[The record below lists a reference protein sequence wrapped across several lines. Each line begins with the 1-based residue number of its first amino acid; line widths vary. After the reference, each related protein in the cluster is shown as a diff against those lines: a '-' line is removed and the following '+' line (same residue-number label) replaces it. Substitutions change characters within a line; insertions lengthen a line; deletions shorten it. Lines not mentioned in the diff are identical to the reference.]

1 MKAIILE
8 DEQFAAN
15 RLKRMISEVAADIN
29 VVDTFETVEDLADY
43 LSQHDDIDILFLDIH
58 VADGNSF
65 ELFRIIDVKSNVI
78 FTTAYDQYAIDAFRK
93 NAIDYLLKPLKKEQ
107 LSEAI
112 AKAKPLTPGLLADL
126 SAGYKKRIV
135 IEFMSKLHSV
145 KIEDIAFIYSRN
157 KVSYFHTKDGQ
168 RYPSDFKL
176 QDLEELLDPQRFFR
190 ANRQII
196 IHIDAV
202 NTITKHQASRVKITL
217 NPPIDEKIV
226 ISTDKTPLF
235 KEWLER

>member
-29 VVDTFETVEDLADY
+29 VVATFETVEDLADY
-43 LSQHDDIDILFLDIH
+43 LSQHHDIDILFLDIH

-107 LSEAI
+107 LAEAI
-112 AKAKPLTPGLLADL
+112 AKAKPVTPSLLSDL
-126 SAGYKKRIV
+126 SSGYKKRIV

-145 KIEDIAFIYSRN
+145 KTEDIAYIYSKN

-176 QDLEELLDPQRFFR
+176 QDLEELLDPKSFFR
-190 ANRQII
+190 ANRQFI

-217 NPPIDEKIV
+217 DPPIDEKIV

>member
-15 RLKRMISEVAADIN
+15 RLKRMLSEVAPDISI
-29 VVDTFETVEDLADY
+29 VATFETVEDIAAY
-43 LSQHDDIDILFLDIH
+43 LLENSDIDILFLDIH

-65 ELFRIIDVKSNVI
+65 ELFRILDVQSNVI

-107 LSEAI
+107 FAEAI
-112 AKAKPLTPGLLADL
+112 AKAKPVTPSLLSEL
-126 SAGYKKRIV
+126 SSGYKKRIV

-145 KIEDIAFIYSRN
+145 KTEDIAYIYSKN

-176 QDLEELLDPQRFFR
+176 QDLEELLDPTSFFR
-190 ANRQII
+190 ANRQYI

-217 NPPIDEKIV
+217 DPAIDEKIV